1 MNKDEDSDIDD
12 LDLDELEAES
22 LPLHN
27 LQGDAS
33 VVEPSSSSRSRL
45 TQPES
50 TASRPTAFLDG
61 LRGLAS
67 FFVYFVSN
75 NNRNLTLPPH
85 HSQAN

>member
-1 MNKDEDSDIDD
+1 MNKDEESDIDD

-33 VVEPSSSSRSRL
+33 VEPSSSRSRL

-75 NNRNLTLPPH
+75 NNRHLTLPPH

>member
-1 MNKDEDSDIDD
+1 MSKDEESDIDD

-22 LPLHN
+22 LPLHT

-33 VVEPSSSSRSRL
+33 VVEPSRVTL
-45 TQPES
+45 PES

-75 NNRNLTLPPH
+75 HNRNLTLPPH
-85 HSQAN
+85 QFQAN